1 MKNKKVLIT
10 GGAGFIGSNLTRTL
24 CNENEVVVID
34 DLSTGHIINI
44 QELLD
49 AKSIEFVKG
58 SITNLDLLQKSFKN
72 VDFVFHQAAIPSVP
86 RSVNDPLR
94 SNQVNIDGTLK
105 VLIAA
110 RDNNVDKV
118 VYASSS
124 SVYGDS
130 PSLPK
135 TEDMKPNPLSPY
147 AVNKLAAEYYCQVFT
162 SVYGLKTVSL
172 RYFNVFGPRQD
183 PSSAYAAVIPKFIS
197 LMYQSK
203 SPVIY
208 GDGEQSRDFTFI
220 DNVVQANVKAA
231 EHTSVTGV
239 FNTACGTK
247 ITINDLAKEL
257 MDIIGT
263 HVDIIYEPSQS
274 GDIKHSLAD
283 NSKAKKAFG
292 YEPTVSITDGL
303 KRTVSWFNK

>member
-1 MKNKKVLIT
+1 MRDKKIVIT
-10 GGAGFIGSNLTRTL
+10 GGAGFIGSNLAHALASDNIVT
-24 CNENEVVVID
+24 VID
-34 DLSTGHIINI
+34 DLSTGHLKNI
-44 QELLD
+44 EGLIDDGKISFVNGSICDLELLKTLFND
-49 AKSIEFVKG
+49 
-58 SITNLDLLQKSFKN
+58 
-72 VDFVFHQAAIPSVP
+72 VDVVFHQAAIPSVP

-257 MDIIGT
+257 MDIIGI
-263 HVDIIYEPSQS
+263 HVDILYESPQS

-283 NSKAKKAFG
+283 NAKAKKAFG
-292 YEPTVSITDGL
+292 YEPTVSIADGL
-303 KRTVSWFNK
+303 KRTVSWFKK